1 VGRANFQGGL
11 CSAQKGKKEKHNERK
26 QTEGVGVRQTDP
38 ISQSCPIRVACKI
51 NHGLNPPPTHTHS
64 PCSPYIQHYRMPFP
78 TWKVFV
84 YFSLRF
90 VDFAFFSRGSLSC
103 PKERSKSVQ
112 IVTKLRAK
120 YVWNASAQWHDRRRV
135 ILTLQ
140 AVIVQHQSQYRE
152 KRCWLWRS
160 NDGVVQTAAVK
171 KTVNLY

>member
-1 VGRANFQGGL
+1 MFCTERK
-11 CSAQKGKKEKHNERK
+11 KGKAQRKEADRRSRSEADRPNFSKLS
-26 QTEGVGVRQTDP
+26 DP
-38 ISQSCPIRVACKI
+38 CRMQNQSRSK
-51 NHGLNPPPTHTHS
+51 PPPTHTHS